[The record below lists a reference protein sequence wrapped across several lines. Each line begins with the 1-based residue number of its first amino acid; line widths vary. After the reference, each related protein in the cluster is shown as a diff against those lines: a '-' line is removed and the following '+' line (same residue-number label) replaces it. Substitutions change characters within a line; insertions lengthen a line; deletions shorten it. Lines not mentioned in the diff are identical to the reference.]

1 MPEKEELIKNE
12 EVVKEESTKEESIID
27 SKKIDL
33 YINNNEEVYHGMSI
47 MNIFGY
53 LKQRLHLFTYVILI
67 CFILGLLIPFAIYGI
82 KSKSDSAVAVLG
94 LDYSGASSGLAP
106 DGSTL
111 DISYIKS
118 SYIIQNALSDVTL
131 SEDVTV
137 AMVQSNLKITGILTD
152 GTKRQKEV
160 LDKLLAEKSNEYA
173 KQIQN
178 FILQY
183 RSQYIITLDSTFRNG
198 NSKVALSNSD
208 TSRLLAA
215 ILNSYAEYFNE
226 IYLDD
231 TLPNNYIGA
240 IDAESLDYLEI
251 LDEVQSSLS
260 YLENYCSN
268 KASYIPGF
276 RASDGLSFNDLSSII
291 RTIRSSDID
300 YIYSYIYL
308 NNISKDSYMALTS
321 YKYQKREATLQLSET
336 NEAITTIKNSIDNY
350 QTDKV
355 VISTT
360 DSSQVKEVE
369 ITSDYYNEL
378 VGRLTSLNN
387 QKSALEER
395 ITILTNRINRL
406 EGAPATDEQV
416 AKAGEYVDSAL
427 VNARSIYDLVNS
439 HSQELFSSNAYNNRY
454 MHAIVTTETDPI
466 TNYIK
471 IFAIGA
477 IGGLLI
483 GACAWIG
490 DAFILEF
497 KNSKKEEMKGET
509 K

>member
-1 MPEKEELIKNE
+1 MPDNEELVKQE
-12 EVVKEESTKEESIID
+12 EVKEESILD

-33 YINNNEEVYHGMSI
+33 YINNKDNEQGISI

-53 LKQRLHLFTYVILI
+53 LKQRFHIFIYVILI
-67 CFILGLLIPFAIYGI
+67 TFMLGLLIPYMIYSFTG
-82 KSKSDSAVAVLG
+82 KDDSAVAVLG
-94 LDYSGASSGLAP
+94 LDYSGADSGLAP
-106 DGSTL
+106 NGSNL

-131 SEDVTV
+131 SKEITV
-137 AMVQSNLKITGILTD
+137 AQVQSNLTITGILTD
-152 GTKRQKEV
+152 STKRQQEV
-160 LDKLLAEKSNEYA
+160 LDKLLEEKSNEYA

-178 FILQY
+178 FMLNY
-183 RSQYIITLDSTFRNG
+183 RSQYIISLDSVFKSG
-198 NSKVALSNSD
+198 NSKIKLSSD
-208 TSRLLAA
+208 ETSRLLAA
-215 ILNSYAEYFNE
+215 ILNAYADYFNE
-226 IYLDD
+226 AYLDD
-231 TLPNNYIGA
+231 SLPNNYIGA
-240 IDAESLDYLEI
+240 IDANTLDYLDI
-251 LDEVQSSLS
+251 LDEVQFSLS
-260 YLENYCSN
+260 YLESYCDS
-268 KASYIPGF
+268 KSSYVSGF

-360 DSSQVKEVE
+360 DSNQVKEVE

-387 QKSALEER
+387 QKSTLEER

-427 VNARSIYDLVNS
+427 ENARRIYDVVYS

-454 MHAIVTTETDPI
+454 MHSIITYESDSI
-466 TNYIK
+466 TNYLK
-471 IFAIGA
+471 IFVIGA
-477 IGGLLI
+477 AGGLFI
-483 GACAWIG
+483 GIVAWGI
-490 DAFILEF
+490 DAFVLEF
-497 KNSKKEEMKGET
+497 KNSSKEKVKGET